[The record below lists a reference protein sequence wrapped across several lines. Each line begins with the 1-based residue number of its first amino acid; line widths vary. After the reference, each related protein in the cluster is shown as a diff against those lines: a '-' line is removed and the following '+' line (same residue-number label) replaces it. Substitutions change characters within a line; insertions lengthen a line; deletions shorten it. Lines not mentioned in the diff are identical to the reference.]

1 VAEIEKTPYGMA
13 SFKEL
18 MTSIVSQML
27 NEKQSEICIAIMS
40 ILNNLDAVQW
50 RQIFESDLTNQVI
63 LPFLYSA
70 SRQPPPLLKAASI
83 K

>member
-1 VAEIEKTPYGMA
+1 MVAEIEKTPYGMA
-13 SFKEL
+13 SLKEL

-50 RQIFESDLTNQVI
+50 RQIFENDLTNQVI

-70 SRQPPPLLKAASI
+70 SR
-83 K
+83 